1 LLPGS
6 RSSEVKRILPHM
18 LGAAKI
24 LKQSLSNCQFIL
36 PVAPTVRRGEVE
48 PLTSNELALKVTE
61 GSIYNV
67 MKVSDII
74 VTASGT
80 ATVEAAIMNVPMVVV
95 YRVSLLSYFVAKML
109 VRVDHIGMVNLIAGE
124 RVVPELIQDEATPER
139 IAHECLRII
148 KDQSLAISI
157 KNRLKTVR
165 DRLGSGGASKKA
177 ALLAYGL
184 IGRH

>member
-1 LLPGS
+1 
-6 RSSEVKRILPHM
+6 
-18 LGAAKI
+18 
-24 LKQSLSNCQFIL
+24 
-36 PVAPTVRRGEVE
+36 
-48 PLTSNELALKVTE
+48 
-61 GSIYNV
+61 

-124 RVVPELIQDEATPER
+124 RVVPELIQSEATSER

-157 KNRLKTVR
+157 KNKLKTVR
-165 DRLGSGGASKKA
+165 DRLGSGGASRKA

-184 IGRH
+184 MGEH